1 MPMANAVKTGNFCAN
16 SQLVAHEFS
25 ILKLPYI
32 EAMNMANF
40 IKIELDIL
48 LTKGDNI
55 PSHVAKKF
63 PENKAKCPKTT
74 HHLRHQLNNWY
85 GMLQICFGKNALI
98 TKEAQAWIDCID
110 QFELSYDADFKQN
123 DAHFK
128 KDIDLAQRYW
138 V

>member
-32 EAMNMANF
+32 EA
-40 IKIELDIL
+40 IL

-55 PSHVAKKF
+55 PSDVAKKF